1 MSDVC
6 PCTNEA
12 TPDRV
17 PLFLCGLRSNARSE
31 ADVSEGHPHSSA
43 YQKPLSMKLSYWL
56 DLSLVQQSDLQIR
69 LGLYDVINALKFLH
83 EVGNVAHNNVCQSA
97 VHVAA
102 SGTLRS

>member
-12 TPDRV
+12 TPDRL

-31 ADVSEGHPHSSA
+31 ADVSEGCPHSA
-43 YQKPLSMKLSYWL
+43 YQKTLSMKLSYSL